1 MKNDSY
7 WKNRA
12 AWDMYHRM
20 EDAEETADLIVK
32 VYRNVSMLLTNKAKD
47 IFEKYMTKYG
57 LSETQAWN
65 LLNTLQDQTSLEELM
80 NALKNKDSDK
90 TKQQLLQELEA
101 PAYRARMERLKDLL
115 QQVDTI
121 MQETYQQE
129 QLFDTSFFRNLCED
143 VYYRSIYNVQKQTGL
158 RFSFSNIS
166 KKQVEQVLYMNWSGR
181 HYSQRIW
188 KNTQDLS
195 KTLKQELLVS
205 LLTGRTDRET
215 SEVIMNRCGAGAM
228 QARRLVRTESC
239 FLSGELTAR
248 SYEECGIEKYRYLA
262 TLDLR
267 TSEICRSLDGKIF
280 FLKDR
285 KVGKNYPP
293 MHPWC
298 RSTTVSVIN
307 EDILKNMK
315 RSAYNPKTGHIET
328 VPATMTYEK
337 WYEKYVKGDAK
348 AEAEEKS
355 VKNKH
360 SDREQYDRYK
370 ELLGKDVPKSFADF
384 QEMKYNEPEKW
395 ELLRTYA
402 RSVDKGT
409 ISPLSGFENYQKI
422 YDEINEKVVG
432 IKTSEGTA
440 VTRQSKHFMDRVIG
454 TMKDPKTG
462 RSRSGVTVEG
472 IRDALENPAKVFPT
486 RTDPDSR
493 KSQKYIGRHGTVSL
507 DPETGILIQ
516 CNPTDADYVRRIANG
531 NAKI

>member
-7 WKNRA
+7 WENRA

-20 EDAEETADLIVK
+20 EDAEQTADLLAK
-32 VYRNVSMLLTNKAKD
+32 VYRNASMLITNKAKD
-47 IFEKYMTKYG
+47 IFEKYMTKHG

-65 LLNTLQDQTSLEELM
+65 LLNTMQGQTSLEELL
-80 NALKNKDSDK
+80 NALRNKDSDK
-90 TKQQLLQELEA
+90 TKQELFRELEA

-115 QQVDTI
+115 HQVDAV
-121 MQETYQQE
+121 MQETYRQE

-158 RFSFSNIS
+158 GFSFSNIS
-166 KKQVEQVLYMNWSGR
+166 KKQVEQVISMNWSGR

-267 TSEICRSLDGKIF
+267 TSEICRGLDGKIF

-285 KVGKNYPP
+285 RAGKNYPP

-298 RSTTVSVIN
+298 RSTTISVID
-307 EDILKNMK
+307 EDELKNMK
-315 RSAYNPKTGHIET
+315 RRAYNPETGRTEL
-328 VPATMTYEK
+328 VPASMIYEE
-337 WYEKYVKGDAK
+337 WYKKYVKGNTK

-355 VKNKH
+355 IKNKH
-360 SDREQYDRYK
+360 ADREQYDRYK
-370 ELLGKDVPKSFADF
+370 ELLGKDMPKNFAEF
-384 QEMKYNEPEKW
+384 QNLKYNESERW
-395 ELLRTYA
+395 ELLQTYA
-402 RSVDKGT
+402 HSVKNGM
-409 ISPLSGFENYQKI
+409 ISPLSGFKNYEKL
-422 YDEINEKVVG
+422 YGEINKNIVG
-432 IKTSEGTA
+432 VKTSEGTE
-440 VTRQSKHFMDRVIG
+440 VSGQSKHFMERVVG

-462 RSRSGVTVEG
+462 RPRSGVTVEG
-472 IRDALENPAKVFPT
+472 IKDALENPLKILSV
-486 RTDPDSR
+486 RTASGGD
-493 KSQKYIGRHGTVSL
+493 KSQKYIGRDGTVAINPDS
-507 DPETGILIQ
+507 GVLIQ
-516 CNPTDADYVRRIANG
+516 CNPTDADYIRRIE
-531 NAKI
+531 NAKV

>member
-7 WKNRA
+7 WENRA

-20 EDAEETADLIVK
+20 EDAEQTADLLAK
-32 VYRNVSMLLTNKAKD
+32 VYRNASMLITNKAKD
-47 IFEKYMTKYG
+47 IFEKYMTKHG

-65 LLNTLQDQTSLEELM
+65 LLNTMQGQTSLEELL
-80 NALKNKDSDK
+80 NALRNKDSDK
-90 TKQQLLQELEA
+90 TKQELFRELEA

-115 QQVDTI
+115 HQVDAV
-121 MQETYQQE
+121 MQETYRQE
-129 QLFDTSFFRNLCED
+129 QLFDTSFFQNLCED
-143 VYYRSIYNVQKQTGL
+143 VYYRSIYEVQKQTGL
-158 RFSFSNIS
+158 GFSFSNIS
-166 KKQVEQVLYMNWSGR
+166 KKQVKQVISMNWSGR

-280 FLKDR
+280 SLKDR

-298 RSTTVSVIN
+298 RSTTISVID
-307 EDILKNMK
+307 EDELKNMK
-315 RSAYNPKTGHIET
+315 RRAYNPETGRTEL
-328 VPATMTYEK
+328 VPASMTYEE
-337 WYEKYVKGDAK
+337 WYKKYVKGNTK

-355 VKNKH
+355 IKNKH
-360 SDREQYDRYK
+360 ADREQYDRYK
-370 ELLGKDVPKSFADF
+370 ELLGKDMPKNFAEF
-384 QEMKYNEPEKW
+384 QNLKYNEPERW
-395 ELLRTYA
+395 ELLQTYA
-402 RSVDKGT
+402 HSVKNGM
-409 ISPLSGFENYQKI
+409 ISPLSGFKNYEKL
-422 YDEINEKVVG
+422 YGEINKNIVG
-432 IKTSEGTA
+432 VKTSEGTE
-440 VTRQSKHFMDRVIG
+440 VSGQSKHFMERVVG

-462 RSRSGVTVEG
+462 RPRSGVTVVG
-472 IRDALENPAKVFPT
+472 IRDALEKPLKVLPV
-486 RTDPDSR
+486 RTASNGDR
-493 KSQKYIGRHGTVSL
+493 SQKYIGKDGTVAINPDS
-507 DPETGILIQ
+507 GVLIQ
-516 CNPTDADYVRRIANG
+516 CNPTDVDYIRRIE
-531 NAKI
+531 NAKV